1 MAGLRTLDGRED
13 DCDLDPRR
21 RMSHRIQKTA
31 KISTRGNLRI
41 GDHWNAIT
49 IIALSQSNPLK
60 AVAELVENS
69 IDARAKTIVI
79 TRGKDKGQHYLRVK
93 DDGEGVRRNAD
104 GAPDFHYVAT
114 HVCDSIK
121 RQLKAQGTRGLQG
134 EFGIGLLSF
143 WTLGED
149 LLLTSA
155 GDDGRAWQ
163 MHLSKG
169 DPSYRI
175 THRPA
180 LFPEPGTEV
189 LIRGILPG
197 IKNFS
202 GEKIQW
208 YLASELRDRIRH
220 SGVSIRVVDRTAR
233 AEFKVEPRQFEGR
246 LLHELDDVVPAQS
259 EVYAELYLHAHS
271 PANAVSLYRSGTRV
285 LENVAELE
293 AFARTP
299 WTSGYVQGI
308 IDAPYL
314 NLTPGTRLGVIHDAA
329 LARLA
334 DELAPLE
341 SRLAKI
347 IEDQQRAEEERTSR
361 DVLRSVQGALKE
373 ALLALPAEEYDW
385 FDLHRGEGKR
395 RPRTSAEGAAGEAAT
410 AEEQAVAMEA
420 GAHGQ
425 GSEPQRQFFE
435 YAGPLFSVVISPTS
449 SVIEVGGSRALRA
462 IARDRARRPVEQD
475 LTYAWRILEGDGTLE
490 PIDGEIATFR
500 GANEPGL
507 VRVEVAV
514 TQGEVVCRAEAQITV
529 TASLVSKTGSG
540 DSTYQGLPG
549 YTYHKAAGELW
560 RSRFDA
566 ERNLVVIN
574 NGHRDFVYAA
584 RNKMLKLRYIC
595 RLFAKE
601 LVLKNFVGI
610 PQDQL
615 LERLLELT
623 LYTEENLR

>member
-1 MAGLRTLDGRED
+1 MSARTQTIRK
-13 DCDLDPRR
+13 PRA
-21 RMSHRIQKTA
+21 S
-31 KISTRGNLRI
+31 GNLRI

-104 GAPDFHYVAT
+104 GEPDFHYVAT

-121 RQLKAQGTRGLQG
+121 RRLKTQGTQGLQG

-155 GDDGRAWQ
+155 GDGRARQ
-163 MHLSKG
+163 MHLRKG

-175 THRPA
+175 TLRPA

-220 SGVSIRVVDRTAR
+220 SGVAIRVVDRTAR
-233 AEFKVEPRQFEGR
+233 AEYKVEPRQFEGR
-246 LLHELDDVVPAQS
+246 LLHELAGLLPAQS
-259 EVYAELYLHAHS
+259 EVYAELYLHAHL

-285 LENVAELE
+285 LANLTELE
-293 AFARTP
+293 AFARMP
-299 WTSGYVQGI
+299 WASGYVQGI

-334 DELAPLE
+334 EELGALE

-347 IEDQQRAEEERTSR
+347 IEDQQRAEEERASR

-395 RPRTSAEGAAGEAAT
+395 RPRTTAGATPGEAAQ
-410 AEEQAVAMEA
+410 AEEQAVPIEA
-420 GAHGQ
+420 VAN
-425 GSEPQRQFFE
+425 SE
-435 YAGPLFSVVISPTS
+435 AS
-449 SVIEVGGSRALRA
+449 
-462 IARDRARRPVEQD
+462 
-475 LTYAWRILEGDGTLE
+475 
-490 PIDGEIATFR
+490 
-500 GANEPGL
+500 
-507 VRVEVAV
+507 
-514 TQGEVVCRAEAQITV
+514 EAQ
-529 TASLVSKTGSG
+529 
-540 DSTYQGLPG
+540 
-549 YTYHKAAGELW
+549 
-560 RSRFDA
+560 
-566 ERNLVVIN
+566 
-574 NGHRDFVYAA
+574 
-584 RNKMLKLRYIC
+584 
-595 RLFAKE
+595 
-601 LVLKNFVGI
+601 
-610 PQDQL
+610 
-615 LERLLELT
+615 
-623 LYTEENLR
+623 

>member
-1 MAGLRTLDGRED
+1 M
-13 DCDLDPRR
+13 
-21 RMSHRIQKTA
+21 
-31 KISTRGNLRI
+31 
-41 GDHWNAIT
+41 
-49 IIALSQSNPLK
+49 
-60 AVAELVENS
+60 
-69 IDARAKTIVI
+69 
-79 TRGKDKGQHYLRVK
+79 
-93 DDGEGVRRNAD
+93 RRNAD
-104 GAPDFHYVAT
+104 GEPDFHYVAT

-121 RQLKAQGTRGLQG
+121 RRLKTQGARGLQG

-163 MHLSKG
+163 MHLRKG

-175 THRPA
+175 VQRPA

-233 AEFKVEPRQFEGR
+233 AEFKVEPRKFEGR
-246 LLHELDDVVPAQS
+246 LLHELDGALPAQS

-271 PANAVSLYRSGTRV
+271 PTNAVSLYRSGTRV
-285 LENVAELE
+285 LENIAGLE
-293 AFARTP
+293 AFARLP

-308 IDAPYL
+308 VDAPFL

-329 LARLA
+329 LARLVG
-334 DELAPLE
+334 ELAPLE
-341 SRLAKI
+341 ARLARI
-347 IEDQQRAEEERTSR
+347 IEDQQRAEEERASR

-385 FDLHRGEGKR
+385 FDLHRGEGRR
-395 RPRTSAEGAAGEAAT
+395 RPGTGAEGASGKAAT
-410 AEEQAVAMEA
+410 HPEEHAVPMDAPEYL
-420 GAHGQ
+420 HEP
-425 GSEPQRQFFE
+425 EPQRQFFE
-435 YAGPLFSVVISPTS
+435 YAGPLFSVLISPTS
-449 SVIEVGGSRALRA
+449 SVVEVGGSRVLRA
-462 IARDRARRPVEQD
+462 VARDRARRTVDEN
-475 LTYAWRILEGDGTLE
+475 LSYAWTLLDGEGTLE
-490 PIDGEIATFR
+490 PADGATSNFHA
-500 GANEPGL
+500 GNEPGL
-507 VRVEVAV
+507 TRVEVVV
-514 TQGEVVCRAEAQITV
+514 TQADVVCTAEAQITV
-529 TASLVSKTGSG
+529 TASLVGKTGSG

-566 ERNLVVIN
+566 DRNLVVIN

-584 RNKMLKLRYIC
+584 RSKMLKLRYIC

>member
-1 MAGLRTLDGRED
+1 MA
-13 DCDLDPRR
+13 RR
-21 RMSHRIQKTA
+21 IA
-31 KISTRGNLRI
+31 KSGKSRASGNLRI
-41 GDHWNAIT
+41 GDQWNAIT

-69 IDARAKTIVI
+69 IDARARTIVI

-93 DDGEGVRRNAD
+93 DDGEGVRKNAD
-104 GAPDFHYVAT
+104 GEPDFHYVAT
-114 HVCDSIK
+114 HVCDSVK
-121 RQLKAQGTRGLQG
+121 RRLKAQGAGGLQG

-155 GDDGRAWQ
+155 GNDGRAYQ

-189 LIRGILPG
+189 LIKGILPG

-202 GEKIQW
+202 GEKIQ
-208 YLASELRDRIRH
+208 
-220 SGVSIRVVDRTAR
+220 
-233 AEFKVEPRQFEGR
+233 F
-246 LLHELDDVVPAQS
+246 
-259 EVYAELYLHAHS
+259 
-271 PANAVSLYRSGTRV
+271 
-285 LENVAELE
+285 
-293 AFARTP
+293 
-299 WTSGYVQGI
+299 
-308 IDAPYL
+308 DAPYL
-314 NLTPGTRLGVIHDAA
+314 NLTPGTRQGVIHDAA

-334 DELAPLE
+334 EELAPLE

-347 IEDQQRAEEERTSR
+347 IEDQQRAEEERASR

-395 RPRTSAEGAAGEAAT
+395 RPRTLAESTPAEVRSADDQAIAIEALDNQEAAEG
-410 AEEQAVAMEA
+410 
-420 GAHGQ
+420 
-425 GSEPQRQFFE
+425 QRQFS
-435 YAGPLFSVVISPTS
+435 G
-449 SVIEVGGSRALRA
+449 
-462 IARDRARRPVEQD
+462 DRARRPVEHD
-475 LTYAWRILEGDGTLE
+475 LAYAWAILEGEGTLE
-490 PIDGEIATFR
+490 HTSGEIATFR
-500 GANEPGL
+500 AAAEPGL
-507 VRVEVAV
+507 ARVEVTVA
-514 TQGEVVCRAEAQITV
+514 QGDVVCKAEAQITV
-529 TASLVSKTGSG
+529 TASLLPKAGSG
-540 DSTYQGLPG
+540 NASYQGLPG
-549 YTYHKAAGELW
+549 YTYQKAAGELW

-584 RNKMLKLRYIC
+584 RSKMLKLRYIC

-601 LVLKNFVGI
+601 LVLRNFIGI
-610 PQDQL
+610 PADQL

>member
-1 MAGLRTLDGRED
+1 MSPRTETIGK
-13 DCDLDPRR
+13 PRA
-21 RMSHRIQKTA
+21 S
-31 KISTRGNLRI
+31 GNLRI

-79 TRGKDKGQHYLRVK
+79 TRGKEKGQHYLRVK
-93 DDGEGVRRNAD
+93 DDGEGVRKNAD
-104 GAPDFHYVAT
+104 GEPDFHYVAT

-121 RQLKAQGTRGLQG
+121 RRLKAQGTRGLQG

-143 WTLGED
+143 WTLGEE

-155 GDDGRAWQ
+155 GEDGRAHQ
-163 MHLSKG
+163 MHLRKG
-169 DPSYRI
+169 EPSYRI
-175 THRPA
+175 TQRPA

-189 LIRGILPG
+189 LIKGILPG

-246 LLHELDDVVPAQS
+246 LLHELDGALPAQS
-259 EVYAELYLHAHS
+259 EVYVEIYLHAHS

-285 LENVAELE
+285 LESLAEIE
-293 AFARTP
+293 AFARVP

-341 SRLAKI
+341 TRLTKI
-347 IEDQQRAEEERTSR
+347 IEDQQRAEEERASR

-395 RPRTSAEGAAGEAAT
+395 RPRTTAEAGPGEAAQ
-410 AEEQAVAMEA
+410 AEEQAIAMEA
-420 GAHGQ
+420 GAYSGTF
-425 GSEPQRQFFE
+425 EPQRQFFE

-449 SVIEVGGSRALRA
+449 SVVEVGGSRALRA

-475 LTYAWRILEGDGTLE
+475 LTHAWRILDGDGALE
-490 PIDGEIATFR
+490 PADGEIATFR
-500 GANEPGL
+500 AANEPGL
-507 VRVEVAV
+507 ARIEVVV
-514 TQGEVVCRAEAQITV
+514 TQGDVVCRAEAQITV
-529 TASLVSKTGSG
+529 TASLVAKTGSG

>member
-1 MAGLRTLDGRED
+1 MAIRQKKPTP
-13 DCDLDPRR
+13 PR
-21 RMSHRIQKTA
+21 S
-31 KISTRGNLRI
+31 SGNLRI

-69 IDARAKTIVI
+69 IDAGAQSIVI
-79 TRGKDKGQHYLRVK
+79 TRGKEKGEHYLRVK

-104 GAPDFHYVAT
+104 GEPDFHYVAT

-121 RQLKAQGTRGLQG
+121 RQLKARGERGLQG

-143 WTLGED
+143 WTLGEEM
-149 LLLTSA
+149 LLTSA
-155 GDDGRAWQ
+155 GADGRAWQ
-163 MHLSKG
+163 MHLRKG
-169 DPSYRI
+169 DPAYRI
-175 THRPA
+175 VQRPV
-180 LFPEPGTEV
+180 LFAEAGTDV

-208 YLASELRDRIRH
+208 FLASELRDRIRH

-233 AEFKVEPRQFEGR
+233 AEYKVEPRQFEGR
-246 LLHELDDVVPAQS
+246 LLHQLDGALPAQS
-259 EVYAELYLHAHS
+259 ELYAELYLHAHS
-271 PANAVSLYRSGTRV
+271 AANVVSLYRSGTRV
-285 LENVAELE
+285 LSNLTELDG
-293 AFARTP
+293 FARAP
-299 WTSGYVQGI
+299 WNSGYVQGI

-314 NLTPGTRLGVIHDAA
+314 NLTPGTRLGVIHDAT

-347 IEDQQRAEEERTSR
+347 IDDQQRAEEERASR

-395 RPRTSAEGAAGEAAT
+395 RPRSLAEPEPLPAAPTGAETAAGESMPGDSDT
-410 AEEQAVAMEA
+410 
-420 GAHGQ
+420 
-425 GSEPQRQFFE
+425 QRQFFE

-449 SVIEVGGSRALRA
+449 SVVEVVGSRALRA
-462 IARDRARRPVEQD
+462 VARDRARRAVEHD
-475 LTYAWRILEGDGTLE
+475 LTYAWSILEGDGALD
-490 PIDGEIATFR
+490 PANGEMATFR
-500 GANEPGL
+500 AAAEPGL
-507 VRVEVAV
+507 TRIEVV
-514 TQGEVVCRAEAQITV
+514 VVQGDVVCRAEAQITV
-529 TASLVSKTGSG
+529 AASLLPKSDGTG
-540 DSTYQGLPG
+540 STYQGLPG
-549 YTYHKAAGELW
+549 YTFHKAAGELW
-560 RSRFDA
+560 RSRFDT

-584 RNKMLKLRYIC
+584 RNKTLKLRYIC

-601 LVLKNFVGI
+601 LVLKNFIGI
-610 PQDQL
+610 PPEQL

>member
-1 MAGLRTLDGRED
+1 MKPKPRT
-13 DCDLDPRR
+13 
-21 RMSHRIQKTA
+21 S
-31 KISTRGNLRI
+31 GNLRI
-41 GDHWNAIT
+41 GDQWNAIT

-69 IDARAKTIVI
+69 IDAGARTIVI

-104 GAPDFHYVAT
+104 GEPDFHYVAT

-121 RQLKAQGTRGLQG
+121 RRLKADGAKGLQG

-155 GDDGRAWQ
+155 GSDSRTWQ
-163 MHLSKG
+163 MHLRKG

-175 THRPA
+175 TQRPV
-180 LFPEPGTEV
+180 LFPEAGTDV

-220 SGVSIRVVDRTAR
+220 SGVSIRVVDRAAR
-233 AEFKVEPRQFEGR
+233 TEFKVEPRQFEGR
-246 LLHELDDVVPAQS
+246 LLHELDGAVPAQS
-259 EVYAELYLHAHS
+259 ELYAELYLHAHS
-271 PANAVSLYRSGTRV
+271 AANTVALYRSGTRV
-285 LENVAELE
+285 LENLAELE
-293 AFARTP
+293 GFTRLP

-314 NLTPGTRLGVIHDAA
+314 TLTPGTRLGVIHDAA
-329 LARLA
+329 LSRLA
-334 DELAPLE
+334 AELAPLE
-341 SRLAKI
+341 AKLAKI
-347 IEDQQRAEEERTSR
+347 IADQQRAEEERASR

-373 ALLALPAEEYDW
+373 ALLALPQEEYDW

-395 RPRTSAEGAAGEAAT
+395 RPHTSSAAATNSAAAGAEAAT
-410 AEEQAVAMEA
+410 VGEMAVTAYEA
-420 GAHGQ
+420 DHETDAAD
-425 GSEPQRQFFE
+425 SQRQFFE
-435 YAGPLFSVVISPTS
+435 FAGPLFSAVISPTS
-449 SVIEVGGSRALRA
+449 SVVEVGGARALRVVT
-462 IARDRARRPVEQD
+462 RDRARRTVDAD
-475 LTYAWRILEGDGTLE
+475 LVRAWRILEGDGALD
-490 PIDGEIATFR
+490 PVDGEIATFH
-500 GANEPGL
+500 APSEPGL
-507 VRVEVAV
+507 TRIEAIVA
-514 TQGEVVCRAEAQITV
+514 QGDIVCKAEAQITIS
-529 TASLVSKTGSG
+529 ASLMSRTGSG

-560 RSRFDA
+560 RSRFDT

-574 NGHRDFVYAA
+574 SGHRDFVYAS
-584 RNKMLKLRYIC
+584 RNKMLKLRYIS

-601 LVLKNFVGI
+601 LVLKNFVGV
-610 PQDQL
+610 PPEQL